1 MPFVTFL
8 AEAVVISLSG
18 VMAPGPITT
27 VVVGKGSESPHAGAW
42 VAIGHGIVEFPLMV
56 AVFLGVGYLLDAPYV
71 QASIALMGGLFL
83 LWMGIGM
90 LRGIK
95 QESIHGRGQ
104 RASPVLSGILLS
116 IGNPYFLI
124 WWATV
129 GAALI
134 LRSTQFG
141 VLGFLAFALAHW
153 LCDFVWD
160 YFLSAL
166 SFKGGQF
173 FGRRF
178 QEVIFAACGVLL
190 LFFGGKLILDG
201 ISSLIL

>member
-1 MPFVTFL
+1 MPFMTFL
-8 AEAVVISLSG
+8 AEAVLISLSG

-27 VVVGKGSESPHAGAW
+27 VVIGKGSESPHAGAW
-42 VAIGHGIVEFPLMV
+42 VALGHGIVEIPLMV
-56 AVFLGVGYLLDAPYV
+56 AVFFGVGYLLDAPYV
-71 QASIALMGGLFL
+71 QASIALLGGLFL

-95 QESIHGRGQ
+95 QESIRGRGYGS
-104 RASPVLSGILLS
+104 SPVVSGILLS
-116 IGNPYFLI
+116 IGNPYFLV

-134 LRSTQFG
+134 MRSVRFG
-141 VLGFLAFALAHW
+141 VMGFLAFALAHW
-153 LCDFVWD
+153 LCDFAWD

-178 QEVIFAACGVLL
+178 QEVIFVACGVLL

-201 ISSLIL
+201 VRSLIL